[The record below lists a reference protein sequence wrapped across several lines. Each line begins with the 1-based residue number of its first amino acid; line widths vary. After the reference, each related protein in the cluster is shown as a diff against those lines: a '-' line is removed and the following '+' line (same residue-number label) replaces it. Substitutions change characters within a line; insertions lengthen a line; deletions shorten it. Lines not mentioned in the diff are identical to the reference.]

1 MKVKV
6 KRRIVVV
13 IVIVLFIKVRLGLS
27 LDSNTIG
34 AMRFSGREPMRP
46 GLSLSDVVLMR
57 ERKIG
62 MIMMRTRL
70 IGTRK

>member
-6 KRRIVVV
+6 KKRIVVV

-34 AMRFSGREPMRP
+34 AMMFSGREPMRP
-46 GLSLSDVVLMR
+46 GLSDVVLMR

-62 MIMMRTRL
+62 MTMARTRL